1 MPYPVGLLMPL
12 DGCRVIPSGWEA
24 HHRPVLE
31 ATRTAKVTFRRIS
44 GPPVHDPDTGST
56 SQPTAVVYAGWFRVQ
71 EHQVS
76 AHTTDAAAQRI
87 TTHAYQLSGAV
98 EVDLRV
104 DDVGTVVDCN
114 DPTLTGRS
122 LRVTDIQRG
131 SLLFERTFT
140 CTDDLET

>member
-1 MPYPVGLLMPL
+1 MPA
-12 DGCRVIPSGWEA
+12 GWEA

-31 ATRTAKVTFRRIS
+31 STRTAKVTFRRFS
-44 GPPVHDPDTGST
+44 GPPVHDPVTGST
-56 SQPTAVVYAGWFRVQ
+56 SRPKTVVYSGWFRIQ

-76 AHTTDAAAQRI
+76 AHDTDAAAQRI

-98 EVDLRV
+98 DVDLV
-104 DDVGTVVDCN
+104 IDDVGTVDDCN
-114 DPTLTGRS
+114 DPTLTGRE

-140 CTDDLET
+140 CVDNLEA